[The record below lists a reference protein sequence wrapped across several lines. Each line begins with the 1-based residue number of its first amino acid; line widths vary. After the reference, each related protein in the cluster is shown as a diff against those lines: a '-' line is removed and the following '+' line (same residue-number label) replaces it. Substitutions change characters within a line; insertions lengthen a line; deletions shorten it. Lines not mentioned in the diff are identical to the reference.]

1 MSANKS
7 ASVCA
12 ATSSGLLIK
21 IDANRTSQNPTELL
35 KTGSASIIRPP
46 PLAGMIAKIAKE

>member
-35 KTGSASIIRPP
+35 KNGQRKHHTSATAR
-46 PLAGMIAKIAKE
+46 

>member
-1 MSANKS
+1 MPANKS

-21 IDANRTSQNPTELL
+21 IDANRTSQNPTELP
-35 KTGSASIIRPP
+35 KTGSASIIRPSR
-46 PLAGMIAKIAKE
+46 LLK